1 MGYEGMV
8 KLSEYKKEGKE
19 EWGERWEESGRGRKE
34 ESMRD
39 GIFRRV
45 EFGKLRVS
53 SITSMDVGEK
63 EDVEVKGEGGGDG
76 R

>member
-19 EWGERWEESGRGRKE
+19 EWGERWDDCERGRKE

-53 SITSMDVGEK
+53 SRTSMDGGEK
-63 EDVEVKGEGGGDG
+63 EDVEVNGEGGGG
-76 R
+76 G